1 MNYTDKYHLP
11 QWEETDRIM
20 HTDFNQMCADM
31 EAGLD
36 KTARD
41 AAADTAEA
49 RNVNGA
55 AAAKAQ
61 ATADTAVRKADAARE
76 VADAAYCPSFKSYV
90 IGTYTGN
97 AYTAQE
103 ITLGFKP
110 SFVAV
115 IDMGYG
121 AGRLVG
127 SGEGIGTYVVCTAN
141 GFRVSNPVVDPSQ
154 SIAALP
160 NMNKRDAKFA
170 YIAFR

>member
-1 MNYTDKYHLP
+1 M
-11 QWEETDRIM
+11 RV
-20 HTDFNQMCADM
+20 DFNAMCANM
-31 EAGLD
+31 EDGLV

-41 AAADTAEA
+41 AAAATAEA
-49 RNVNGA
+49 KSTNA
-55 AAAKAQ
+55 AAAARAQ
-61 ATADTAVRKADAARE
+61 ATADTAVSKADAARA
-76 VADAAYCPSFKSYV
+76 VADAAYCPDFKSYV

-103 ITLGFKP
+103 ISLGFKP
-110 SFVAV
+110 SFVMV
-115 IDMGYG
+115 VDMAYG

-127 SGEGIGTYVVCTAN
+127 SGEGVGAYVVCIPN

-160 NMNKRDAKFA
+160 NMNKRDVKFA

>member
-1 MNYTDKYHLP
+1 MNYTEKYHLP

-20 HTDFNQMCADM
+20 RTDFNQMCADM
-31 EAGLD
+31 EAGLT

-49 RNVNGA
+49 RSVNGA

-90 IGTYTGN
+90 VGTYTGN
-97 AYTAQE
+97 AYASQD
-103 ITLGFKP
+103 ITLGFRP
-110 SFVAV
+110 SFVV
-115 IDMGYG
+115 VVDMAYG
-121 AGRLVG
+121 AGRLAG
-127 SGEGIGTYVVCTAN
+127 SGEGIGAYVVCTAN

-154 SIAALP
+154 SLAAYP
-160 NMNKRDAKFA
+160 NMNKRDVKFA